1 MILRAIPPVPVIG
14 RLERMVLLLVG
25 NLVPVA
31 AVMILLLLLPA
42 MRLPENDAPKLE
54 VDGLLLLAL
63 LCHDVD
69 IV

>member
-1 MILRAIPPVPVIG
+1 
-14 RLERMVLLLVG
+14 MVLLLVG